1 MKANSDAREAKDD
14 YDLSAAIKVG
24 RSAKAQIEGYT
35 LPAEVVCRVMESG
48 MSLGNPVAVRNQWR
62 RRKTLKIISYVF
74 LQRFVR
80 SSAVRVLEEREVIQS
95 GSKNEGATWAWARCS
110 SRSRQLRKGARIA
123 AGGPAFVAAKRW

>member
-1 MKANSDAREAKDD
+1 M
-14 YDLSAAIKVG
+14 
-24 RSAKAQIEGYT
+24 
-35 LPAEVVCRVMESG
+35 VCRAMESG
-48 MSLGNPVAVRNQWR
+48 MSLGNPVAVLNQWR
-62 RRKTLKIISYVF
+62 RRKTARPISYGF

-80 SSAVRVLEEREVIQS
+80 SSAVMVLEEREVIQS